1 MRRQHLYLFIS
12 TCLFLLMGSSVS
24 AQSTRDFPMP
34 TGTIS
39 DFSGELT
46 EHQIDEIRLALS
58 DAYDANSMD
67 GHVII
72 TLSTDEWYLD
82 EYVKDYADYLQGQ
95 GMMDSTGWLLYI
107 STADRKFSLAAQ
119 DIAALSF
126 TPVRK
131 QEIYL
136 SLGDKLESG
145 DIHGAVI
152 DTIGAVKS
160 LPAPEVNRQKNNL
173 SPGLIVFMGVV
184 IIVITLMIRLRRTR
198 MKT

>member
-1 MRRQHLYLFIS
+1 
-12 TCLFLLMGSSVS
+12 MGSSVS

-39 DFSGELT
+39 DFSGALT